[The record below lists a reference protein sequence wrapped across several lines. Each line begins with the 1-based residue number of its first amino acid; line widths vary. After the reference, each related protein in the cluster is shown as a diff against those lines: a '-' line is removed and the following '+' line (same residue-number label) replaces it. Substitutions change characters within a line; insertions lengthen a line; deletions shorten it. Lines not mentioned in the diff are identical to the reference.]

1 MRVLSWD
8 VFTGSRPLKSSRIAM
23 SIGVFDGVHL
33 GHRSLIEQL
42 IKRKQTEPVIL
53 TFRYNPRR
61 FLKPHLFPGD
71 ITTQHQKLKILSRLG
86 IGTVILIDFSNDF
99 SKLSG
104 NDFLMQ
110 ILQNCNLDYVVL
122 GDNFRCGYQG
132 RTSAYDARKM
142 LSNSSVDVH
151 IAQPVSLNGAA
162 ISSTRIRA
170 AVREG
175 KIDDAVRMME
185 RSFILDLADIPQDIE
200 VDYRSIEKMGLNQVI
215 PPPGTYPVHIHTP
228 AQTFTASLMIDD
240 ECLRWN
246 HRSDEDAV
254 CIEFEDTL
262 TSKGEKNHAC

>member
-8 VFTGSRPLKSSRIAM
+8 VFAGSRPLSGTPIAL
-23 SIGVFDGVHL
+23 SIGVFDGIHI
-33 GHRSLIEQL
+33 GHQSLIERL
-42 IKRKQTEPVIL
+42 IERGDAEPTIM

-61 FLKPHLFPGD
+61 FMKPHLFPGD
-71 ITTQHQKLKILSRLG
+71 ITTPHQKLKILSRIG

-104 NDFLMQ
+104 NEFFMQ
-110 ILQNCNLDYVVL
+110 IRQSCSLKYLVL

-151 IAQPVSLNGAA
+151 IAQPVSLDGAL

-170 AVREG
+170 AIREG
-175 KIDDAVRMME
+175 KIDDASMMMD
-185 RSFILDLADIPQDIE
+185 RSFVLDVSDIPQDKE
-200 VDYRSIEKMGLNQVI
+200 DDYKTVEKMGLNQVL
-215 PPPGTYPVHIHTP
+215 PPPGSYPVQIRTP
-228 AQTFTASLMIDD
+228 VEEFPATLLIDD

-246 HRSDEDAV
+246 HRSGDDAV
-254 CIEFEDTL
+254 CIEFRDTL
-262 TSKGEKNHAC
+262 TSKGDKSNAC